1 MATVRA
7 RAWFSRLRLVVL
19 LIGICGVLTSVRQ
32 ELDARQ
38 IEAAT
43 PKQAPGWFNGFGVSA
58 PFALQPTTRA
68 RATSTHRGPATVMAA
83 PTGDFVSGP
92 IVCVV
97 DREGRP
103 LTPRLAYPSSF
114 RGGIRVAVGDTN
126 GDAVLEYVTVPA
138 SSAPTI
144 PARLFTRPGT
154 GTFVGEGF
162 VFPNTFAGGLNVA
175 VGDVSGDRLADII
188 VAPGAGGP
196 PLVRVFT
203 LTGGPRLY
211 SEFFAFAPSFTGGV
225 NVAAADINGDGIAE
239 VIAGAAT
246 GTPEVRVFRT
256 VSDRVVEL
264 ARGIGIDP
272 RANGVSVAG
281 GDVNGDGISDLVLG
295 AASGVAPQVRVF
307 SLAGGV
313 RVIGDFFAY
322 ETTFLG
328 GVRVAVGDVNGDG
341 RAEVLTAPG
350 PGRQTHPGAWAFS
363 LDGVDFPPNAPRQ
376 IYSAGPAFG
385 TAYLGG
391 MVITA
396 DLFITVP

>member
-1 MATVRA
+1 MATVCA
-7 RAWFSRLRLVVL
+7 RVWFSRLRLVVL
-19 LIGICGVLTSVRQ
+19 LIGICGVLTSVWQ

-43 PKQAPGWFNGFGVSA
+43 PKQAPGWFNGFDVSA
-58 PFALQPTTRA
+58 PFALQPTTSA
-68 RATSTHRGPATVMAA
+68 RATSTNDGPPATVMIA
-83 PTGDFVSGP
+83 PTGNFVSGP
-92 IVCVV
+92 IVCVL

-103 LTPRLAYPSSF
+103 LTPRLAYPPF
-114 RGGIRVAVGDTN
+114 GGGIRLAVGDTN
-126 GDAVLEYVTVPA
+126 GDGVPEYVTVPA

-144 PARLFTRPGT
+144 PVRLFTRPGVH
-154 GTFVGEGF
+154 TFVGEGF
-162 VFPNTFAGGLNVA
+162 VFPTPFSGGLNVA
-175 VGDVSGDRLADII
+175 MGDVSGDRLADII

-225 NVAAADINGDGIAE
+225 HVAAADINGDGIAE

-246 GTPEVRVFRT
+246 GTPEVRIYRT
-256 VSDRVVEL
+256 VADRAVEI

-272 RANGVSVAG
+272 RANGVSVAS

-295 AASGVAPQVRVF
+295 AGSGVAPQVRVF
-307 SLAGGV
+307 SIAGGV

-322 ETTFLG
+322 ETAFQG

-391 MVITA
+391 MVITSTKP
-396 DLFITVP
+396 F